1 MVCGWHTRSEI
12 PLSQTP
18 KSRCDPC
25 GVDIRIQIASGVS
38 PLRKM
43 ANESTLAIFEHDVEQ
58 SLIGIRNVADY
69 EIRGGRRILVWPA
82 AGAAHKD
89 VELFLFGPVWSTL
102 CHQRGLLPL
111 HASAVVTSGGIT
123 AFAGHSG
130 AGKSTIAAF
139 MCSLGYELVTDDV
152 LPISFGQDSVPGAWP
167 YLRRLK
173 LQKDLIDQFA
183 LKPTEPV
190 SERLDKDKYF
200 VRPEFVADDRWD
212 RLERIY
218 LIEIDSAV
226 STPSIE
232 RIDGSE
238 AVRMIVERTHHLRF
252 VESSGQFRN
261 HLTFCTRLVSKIPI
275 YCLRRPPSFPK
286 KELGFLIS
294 GHLGSPPKSTDAQK
308 P

>member
-1 MVCGWHTRSEI
+1 MTGVAQTVRPGACLSHLFYRDWGKSEYAGTLHLHGMWLAHAVRI
-12 PLSQTP
+12 PLSQAP
-18 KSRCDPC
+18 KSRRDPC

-43 ANESTLAIFEHDVEQ
+43 ANKSTLAIFEHDVEQ

-82 AGAAHKD
+82 AGAANKD

-152 LPISFGQDSVPGAWP
+152 LPISFGLRLGARCVAV
-167 YLRRLK
+167 LAAFK
-173 LQKDLIDQFA
+173 VA
-183 LKPTEPV
+183 
-190 SERLDKDKYF
+190 ERLD
-200 VRPEFVADDRWD
+200 
-212 RLERIY
+212 
-218 LIEIDSAV
+218 
-226 STPSIE
+226 
-232 RIDGSE
+232 
-238 AVRMIVERTHHLRF
+238 
-252 VESSGQFRN
+252 
-261 HLTFCTRLVSKIPI
+261 
-275 YCLRRPPSFPK
+275 
-286 KELGFLIS
+286 
-294 GHLGSPPKSTDAQK
+294 
-308 P
+308 